1 MRRSPQVLSASDAA
15 GLIIDGQTVA
25 STGFSMT
32 GVAEALYRAI
42 EARFLRDGHPRDL
55 TLVHSAGQSDRV
67 NGMQRWAKP
76 GLLAR
81 IIGSHW
87 GMAPKMAELIAANGL
102 ACHCLPQGQLTH
114 LYRAIAGGQPGLV
127 STIGLHTFVD
137 PRRQGGRVNARA
149 MAEQSLVELITL
161 GGQEA
166 LWYKSFPIHVA
177 IVRGTTADTAGN
189 VMAEEEPL
197 RLELLTL
204 AQAAKNSGGI
214 VICQVKRL
222 VEPGALPPL
231 HVALPGMLVD
241 VLVVAEQPDE
251 THRQTSSWAFHSPLI
266 AAGGGRE
273 VPVLT
278 ASSSHDLALDVR
290 MLIGRRAALELFPG
304 ALVNLG
310 TGIPGDAVGPVAAE
324 AGVAAQITLSIESG
338 TAGGVPAGG
347 GDFGVAQYPDAIIG
361 HAEQFDYYNG
371 GAVDLCYMGAGEID
385 NAGNVNVSKL
395 GGRMT
400 GCGGFIDITQPAR
413 KVVFCATF
421 SSGGLRVA
429 SGDGALRILQEGR
442 YPKFVREVAQTT
454 FSAEEA
460 LRRRQP
466 VLFVTER
473 AVFELTE
480 AGLRLV
486 EVAPGID
493 VQRDVLDKLP
503 FTPLV
508 ADPLPTMDAAIFR
521 AGPLRPLQSR
531 FE

>member
-1 MRRSPQVLSASDAA
+1 
-15 GLIIDGQTVA
+15 
-25 STGFSMT
+25 
-32 GVAEALYRAI
+32 
-42 EARFLRDGHPRDL
+42 
-55 TLVHSAGQSDRV
+55 
-67 NGMQRWAKP
+67 
-76 GLLAR
+76 
-81 IIGSHW
+81 
-87 GMAPKMAELIAANGL
+87 
-102 ACHCLPQGQLTH
+102 
-114 LYRAIAGGQPGLV
+114 
-127 STIGLHTFVD
+127 
-137 PRRQGGRVNARA
+137 
-149 MAEQSLVELITL
+149 
-161 GGQEA
+161 
-166 LWYKSFPIHVA
+166 
-177 IVRGTTADTAGN
+177 
-189 VMAEEEPL
+189 
-197 RLELLTL
+197 
-204 AQAAKNSGGI
+204 
-214 VICQVKRL
+214 
-222 VEPGALPPL
+222 
-231 HVALPGMLVD
+231 
-241 VLVVAEQPDE
+241 
-251 THRQTSSWAFHSPLI
+251 
-266 AAGGGRE
+266 
-273 VPVLT
+273 
-278 ASSSHDLALDVR
+278 
-290 MLIGRRAALELFPG
+290 
-304 ALVNLG
+304 
-310 TGIPGDAVGPVAAE
+310 VAAE

-460 LRRRQP
+460 LRRRHP